1 MGTVVGEPD
10 RDARALG
17 EDRALG
23 PLLALSVGFGPV
35 AGPPSGAL
43 VIAPS
48 QARNDQSM
56 PTLSSYSS
64 SPRRQIS

>member
-1 MGTVVGEPD
+1 MALRALVRKPD

-23 PLLALSVGFGPV
+23 PLLALSVRFGPV
-35 AGPPSGAL
+35 FWPPSGAL

-48 QARNDQSM
+48 ADKNDQSM
-56 PTLSSYSS
+56 PTFSSYAS
-64 SPRRQIS
+64 SP